1 MGEFLLTLKEQS
13 GGNDFITN
21 HIIEAEDR
29 QMVKYHYHRTL
40 KDSVWHDTHATTDK
54 HSLMG
59 PKQMISS
66 IRGIRELSDVEAY
79 ALDKHV
85 HTWTKV

>member
-40 KDSVWHDTHATTDK
+40 KDGGWADTDQYRDK
-54 HSLMG
+54 HALYG
-59 PKQMISS
+59 PKQMVTEL
-66 IRGIRELSDVEAY
+66 RNIRELSDVESY
-79 ALDKHV
+79 ALKKHL
-85 HTWTKV
+85 HTWTKI